1 MVIWVGIAFLVL
13 MAIIMWPECA
23 KVLNYE
29 DPASK
34 PLSEVHQMDGSVIY
48 DRPRGSGL
56 LVREKNGTVRE
67 ATVEE
72 EATWAAIT
80 MSRMKEE
87 RN

>member
-34 PLSEVHQMDGSVIY
+34 ALSGAHQMDGSVIY
-48 DRPRGSGL
+48 DRPRG
-56 LVREKNGTVRE
+56 
-67 ATVEE
+67 
-72 EATWAAIT
+72 
-80 MSRMKEE
+80 
-87 RN
+87 